1 MLFYGSIK
9 QHVFLTFIGFVT
21 STQGQCIYRAGVCME
36 NRKKTEVPED
46 YSSDE
51 GKFLLKLARS
61 TIAERLGVPL
71 DKESREIKSPGKFFD
86 NKFLNEKKGVFVTLH
101 LNGSLRGCIGSLEPH
116 ETIVQGVI
124 NNSINAA
131 FHDPR
136 FSPLSMD
143 EFKEIDIE
151 VSILSRPEKLEY
163 SDGKD
168 LVSKLEPGVDGVIIS
183 KGRAGATFL
192 PQVWDQLPDAESFL
206 SQLCRKAGLPGDEW
220 EKGDLDVK
228 IYHVQY
234 FNEKPLYRI

>member
-1 MLFYGSIK
+1 
-9 QHVFLTFIGFVT
+9 
-21 STQGQCIYRAGVCME
+21 ME
-36 NRKKTEVPED
+36 NRKKNEVLED
-46 YSSDE
+46 YSPDE
-51 GKFLLKLARS
+51 GKFLLKLAKS
-61 TIAERLGVPL
+61 TIAERLGIPF
-71 DKESREIKSPGKFFD
+71 DKESGEIKFSDQSFND
-86 NKFLNEKKGVFVTLH
+86 KFLNEKKGVFVTLH
-101 LNGSLRGCIGSLEPH
+101 LNGSLRGCIGNLEPR
-116 ETIVQGVI
+116 ETILQGVI

-131 FHDPR
+131 FYDPR

-143 EFKEIDIE
+143 EFSGIDIE

-192 PQVWDQLPDAESFL
+192 PQVWDQLPDAGSFL
-206 SQLCRKAGLPGDEW
+206 SQLCKKAGLPADEW

-234 FNEKPLYRI
+234 FNEKPLYRV

>member
-1 MLFYGSIK
+1 MGNVYI
-9 QHVFLTFIGFVT
+9 V
-21 STQGQCIYRAGVCME
+21 RGVCMK
-36 NRKKTEVPED
+36 NGQKNEVQED
-46 YSSDE
+46 YSPDE
-51 GKFLLKLARS
+51 GKFLLKLAKS
-61 TIAERLGVPL
+61 TIAERLGVNF
-71 DKESREIKSPGKFFD
+71 DKENRKKNSSEKSFDDKFF
-86 NKFLNEKKGVFVTLH
+86 NEKKGVFVTLH

-131 FHDPR
+131 FYDPR
-136 FSPLSMD
+136 FPPLSID
-143 EFKEIDIE
+143 EFNGIDIE

-168 LVSKLEPGVDGVIIS
+168 LISKLEPGVDGVIIG

-206 SQLCRKAGLPGDEW
+206 SQLCRKAGLSGDEW

-228 IYHVQY
+228 VYHVQY
-234 FNEKPLYRI
+234 FNE